1 MKAGQRIVFTTGEY
15 SDFGITDWVLVVKDF
30 NLDEAASAFKA
41 NGPPLK
47 SHCSNL
53 HEFIHFLKDKGYVAD
68 EAEDAMVT
76 VHLGDYGQ
84 LNSRLEPG

>member
-15 SDFGITDWVLVVKDF
+15 SDFGITDWVVVLKDF
-30 NLDEAASAFKA
+30 NLDEAAKDFKA

-47 SHCSNL
+47 SNYSNL
-53 HEFIHFLKDKGYVAD
+53 HEFTHFLRDKGYVAD

-84 LNSRLEPG
+84 LSSSLEPK